1 MDNGKVVYLKDIRHG
16 VRVAEMSVL
25 IAKKL
30 GRNEKVLEDIY
41 IAGLFHDIGKAYI
54 DKNILNKPG
63 KLTEDEREVIKKH
76 VVYSSS
82 EVLKMGYSSEI
93 SNIILYHH
101 EDYDGGGYPNGIK
114 GEQIPIDS
122 RILKVSDVFDA
133 LTSNRVYRGKLA
145 SLEAINL
152 MLLEKNKYDPE
163 VMKVLLDY
171 IDYNKLSQTLW
182 GVGNKDSGENINT
195 RRFV

>member
-133 LTSNRVYRGKLA
+133 LTSNRVYRGKLGYA
-145 SLEAINL
+145 EAVNV
-152 MLLEKNKYDPE
+152 MLREQSKYDPN
-163 VMKVLLDY
+163 VLKVIIEY
-171 IDYNKLSQTLW
+171 IDYK
-182 GVGNKDSGENINT
+182 GVNGKAIGG
-195 RRFV
+195 